1 MALDRLVTEARRA
14 DANDDSR
21 STAELVELMS
31 EADAAVPAAVAAV
44 TDEVAAAIDA
54 IVERLE
60 RGGRLIYVGAGSS
73 RRPAQLD
80 AQECEST
87 FAPPPRQGVAP
98 LARARLPPPQRQAPQ
113 DDPHAR

>member
-60 RGGRLIYVGAGSS
+60 RGGRLIYVGAGPA
-73 RRPAQLD
+73 RPPAQ
-80 AQECEST
+80 AGGREGGGAV
-87 FAPPPRQGVAP
+87 APPPRPGRG
-98 LARARLPPPQRQAPQ
+98 ARARAGV
-113 DDPHAR
+113 